1 MRFAQRFAMA
11 ISVAIL
17 SSSTVYATGSCSFGF
32 LPGTDYTAGA
42 LPGDIAVGYFNNDAY
57 LDAAIQNRTSTTITI
72 LLGTAGGG
80 FTPGTNITMDD
91 SSQND
96 IIAGDINGDGKTDLA
111 VACGSGTRG
120 HLQVML
126 GAGDGTFTK
135 IAFTPEQQLIF
146 QNPDRIAPADFTGDG
161 KLDAVVTKYGAISSM
176 ISVGSF
182 FAQKA
187 EYSVTSPGEGGGL
200 ATDVAAGDF
209 DHDGKLDVVVSEQIY
224 NRIIPFWG
232 VGDGTFVKGT
242 PITMTPTFTGNYVSR
257 LGAGDFNGDG
267 YADITVAWNDPY
279 GSQDIPPIAM
289 MLSNGAGRSFGAPVT
304 YGNIAFPQDISVV
317 DMNGDGKLDVVIGG
331 AYATSIFLGNGNGT
345 MQSGLTLPASDAIG
359 IAIGDMDR
367 DGAPDIIGTRFT
379 PGKATVSL
387 ATCGRVTLAIGSSAN
402 PANYGTAVTVTGT
415 LTSPPAAAATG
426 TLTLSRNATPLAT
439 QSLNA
444 GTSLNNTSTLPV
456 GSYTYTI
463 DYSGDARFIASSKS
477 LTQTINPPP
486 FGPPP
491 GVTAFGTG
499 GAVSL
504 SWIAT
509 SGTDHYEIWRN
520 SGAGYVSVGTSVAA
534 AFTDNTP
541 PASSALLYEVR
552 AISPTNVPSAFSTP
566 DLASSY
572 TFTDEPITVG
582 LKVKLVHLTQLRTA
596 ANAARVLAG
605 LSPVTWAESSPVIV
619 KASHWNE
626 VRNAIDGARLQVGIG
641 TAAYS
646 EAVATGL
653 RIKAVH
659 VNETRSALR

>member
-11 ISVAIL
+11 ISVALL
-17 SSSTVYATGSCSFGF
+17 SSSSLYATGSCSFGF
-32 LPGTDYTAGA
+32 LTGTDYTAGTK
-42 LPGDIAVGYFNNDAY
+42 PGDIAVGYFNNDPY
-57 LDAAIQNRTSTTITI
+57 LDAAIQNRTSATVTI

-80 FTPGTNITMDD
+80 FTAGTNITMDD
-91 SSQND
+91 TSQND

-111 VACGSGTRG
+111 IACGTGVRG

-126 GAGDGTFTK
+126 GVGDGTFTK
-135 IAFTPEQQLIF
+135 VPFTPEQQLIY

-161 KLDAVVTKYGAISSM
+161 KLDAVVTKGGAMISSM

-187 EYSVTSPGEGGGL
+187 EYYVTSQNEGGI
-200 ATDVAAGDF
+200 ATDVVAGDF

-224 NRIIPFWG
+224 NRIVPFWG

-242 PITMTPTFTGNYVSR
+242 PINMTPTFTGNYVAR

-279 GSQDIPPIAM
+279 GSQDTPPIAM
-289 MLSNGAGRSFGAPVT
+289 MLSNGAGRSFAAPVN
-304 YGNIAFPQDISVV
+304 YGNVAFPQDISVV
-317 DMNGDGKLDVVIGG
+317 DINGDGKLDVVIGG
-331 AYATSIFLGNGNGT
+331 GFATSIFLGNGNGT
-345 MQSGLTLPASDAIG
+345 MQSALTLPSSDAIG

-402 PANYGTAVTVTGT
+402 PAGYGTPVTVTGT

-426 TLTLSRNATPLAT
+426 TLTLSRNAATLAT
-439 QSLNA
+439 QSLTA
-444 GTSLNNTSTLPV
+444 GTSLDNTSTLPV

-463 DYSGDARFIASSKS
+463 DYSGDARFIPSSKS

-491 GVTAFGTG
+491 GLAAFSSG
-499 GAVSL
+499 GPVSL
-504 SWIAT
+504 SWVAT

-520 SGAGYVSVGTSVAA
+520 SGAGYVSVGTSAAA
-534 AFTDNTP
+534 AFTDNTA

-552 AISPTNVPSAFSTP
+552 AISPSNVPSNFSAP
-566 DLASSY
+566 DLASTY
-572 TFTDEPITVG
+572 VFTDEPISIG

-596 ANAARVLAG
+596 ANAARVLTG
-605 LSPVTWAESSPVIV
+605 LPAVTWTESSPVIV

-626 VRNAIDGARLQVGIG
+626 VRNAIDGARLQAGIG
-641 TAAYS
+641 TMAYS
-646 EAVATGL
+646 EAITTGL
-653 RIKAVH
+653 KIKAVH
-659 VNETRSALR
+659 VNETRYALR